1 MAASAS
7 GATAARG
14 EAAHPP
20 SEEESGG
27 PDMATAGGRRWS
39 PTISEASRLRIAHV
53 ARIVVREPF
62 ARRTWIELFYFCLS
76 SLLAGSAFVIVVG
89 LLSLGTVLV
98 VTFVGIFVIATALR
112 AARGVGAW
120 YRGLGQWLL
129 GEEVE
134 APPDF
139 SPRPGLVGWAQSA
152 LGDRTGWRTVAY
164 TVLRVALGFAGTVVA
179 LSFWVT
185 TATCLTYTL
194 TGNGNV
200 SPGEIP
206 IVKDILRT
214 GYFSLA
220 GTTGFA
226 HGLLVFLTGIAL
238 FFVAPW
244 PTRLVVGVDRQLMRS
259 LLGPDAVAAR
269 TRALQQARS
278 HTVEDAASTLRRI
291 ERNLH
296 DGTQA
301 QLVALAMRLGQAKE
315 ALAVGAEPDVE
326 EARRLVTEA
335 HRNAKEAIVELRDL
349 ARGIH
354 PPALDTGLE
363 EALRTLAARSAL
375 CTDLTVMMRDR
386 PTAAI
391 EAIAYFCVAELL
403 ANVAQHADASRASI
417 SCAQHGHWLRLVV
430 RDDGRWGAHPAVVGS
445 TSSGLAGLSE
455 RVRSVD
461 GHFDIESPSGGPTVV
476 TVDLPLS
483 A

>member
-1 MAASAS
+1 M
-7 GATAARG
+7 
-14 EAAHPP
+14 
-20 SEEESGG
+20 
-27 PDMATAGGRRWS
+27 GR
-39 PTISEASRLRIAHV
+39 
-53 ARIVVREPF
+53 
-62 ARRTWIELFYFCLS
+62 
-76 SLLAGSAFVIVVG
+76 LA
-89 LLSLGTVLV
+89 
-98 VTFVGIFVIATALR
+98 
-112 AARGVGAW
+112 
-120 YRGLGQWLL
+120 
-129 GEEVE
+129 
-134 APPDF
+134 
-139 SPRPGLVGWAQSA
+139 
-152 LGDRTGWRTVAY
+152 
-164 TVLRVALGFAGTVVA
+164 
-179 LSFWVT
+179 
-185 TATCLTYTL
+185 
-194 TGNGNV
+194 
-200 SPGEIP
+200 
-206 IVKDILRT
+206 
-214 GYFSLA
+214 
-220 GTTGFA
+220 FA
-226 HGLLVFLTGIAL
+226 HGLLVVLTGVAL

-244 PTRLVVGVDRQLMRS
+244 PTRLVVDVDRYLMRS

-269 TRALQQARS
+269 TRALEQARS
-278 HTVEDAASTLRRI
+278 HTVEDAAATLRRI

-301 QLVALAMRLGQAKE
+301 QLVALAMRLGQANE

-363 EALRTLAARSAL
+363 GALRTLAARSAL
-375 CTDLTVMMRDR
+375 CTDLTVTMRDR

-417 SCAQHGHWLRLVV
+417 TCAQHGHWLRLVV
-430 RDDGRWGAHPAVVGS
+430 RDDGRGGAHPAVVGS